1 MKYDESFFANLFK
14 KKNVEEIS
22 VKEKSKN
29 IKYSPNDNEETEN
42 EWKQEY
48 ELIYQSYLVDRN

>member
-29 IKYSPNDNEETEN
+29 IKHGPNGNEETEN

-48 ELIYQSYLVDRN
+48 ELIYQSYSLEVY